1 VARGDVQ
8 QSPLVMTFGDYLY
21 DSASVVDPARPG
33 HAVQVTLSFN
43 NTTRAITNAVV
54 WRAANCRWT
63 KIAVGLGADGT
74 PDTATRV
81 FNLSTLND
89 ATRTVTA
96 AQMAAAP
103 WNVTT
108 VEQFLAAGQITAAL

>member
-1 VARGDVQ
+1 MAKGDVQ
-8 QSPLVMTFGDYLY
+8 QSPLVLTFGDYLY
-21 DSASVVDPARPG
+21 DAASVIDPTRPD
-33 HAVQVTLSFN
+33 HAVQVTVSFN
-43 NTTRAITNAVV
+43 NATRAITGAVV

-63 KIAVGLGADGT
+63 KIAVGVGTDGT

-81 FNLSTLND
+81 FNLAGVND
-89 ATRTVTA
+89 ATRNVTA

-108 VEQFLAAGQITAAL
+108 IEQFQSAGQITATL